1 MKLFT
6 KGDNIKLIS
15 NLIIN
20 ISEIIDDRSDIDQY
34 HKNVTDLK
42 EKMQAQGFILIL
54 NISKF
59 INMKLKLKV
68 LC

>member
-68 LC
+68 LY